1 MRRTK
6 ERNRKM
12 NSNYEMSRE
21 TLEQEKNAKFEALK
35 TAREKIKPQVEQI
48 IGAACVNEYTL
59 ESMDFDFKYF
69 HLHNSASVESGRME
83 IELCFRRPWGCE
95 DGRRRLELN
104 VCAAGGFDS
113 TRKELVAYYSA
124 VGIIAGRLGEMTDKL
139 NAIAEWKEFD
149 EARRD
154 FADAK
159 NKIMRFDLEESER
172 EEEERKAEVLAK
184 LAVGSEIIT
193 GIKWLHD
200 WDNGGKRKFNGFT
213 KAKVERMTRKLIW
226 LEGVYGRYKID
237 DVAKLLIRGLKE
249 GGWSFAAEVD
259 EKDFAI

>member
-1 MRRTK
+1 
-6 ERNRKM
+6 M
-12 NSNYEMSRE
+12 NSNYKMTRE
-21 TLEQEKNAKFEALK
+21 TLEQEKNARLETLE
-35 TAREKIKPQVEQI
+35 TAREKIKPQVERI
-48 IGAACVNEYTL
+48 IGAACVNGYTL
-59 ESMDFDFKYF
+59 ESMELDFEYF
-69 HLHNSASVESGRME
+69 ILRNSGAGKNERME
-83 IELCFRRPWGCE
+83 IELYFRYPWGCE

-149 EARRD
+149 EARRN
-154 FADAK
+154 FMDAQ

-226 LEGVYGRYKID
+226 LEGVYSRFKID

-249 GGWSFAAEVD
+249 GGWSFADEVD